1 MSQVNIEVAEGNVT
15 ITMPPAKVLE
25 CKVDETTLSEDS
37 FIVEKDSAKIK
48 AEDQTEAF
56 AVAQSNMEKA
66 AAEDLVLLAN
76 AQQRAQKLLEDYINN
91 IGNSV
96 GKQYEIEWVYL
107 EENDNTD
114 SVESEVLENA
124 NKE

>member
-37 FIVEKDSAKIK
+37 FIVEKDSAKVK

-76 AQQRAQKLLEDYINN
+76 AQQRAQELLEGYVKNVGDC
-91 IGNSV
+91 V
-96 GKQYEIEWVYL
+96 GKEYQVKWVYL
-107 EENDNTD
+107 DEQSKSDTENN
-114 SVESEVLENA
+114 VNGIE
-124 NKE
+124 